1 MKKTKSLLIALLIS
15 AAFDVALAE
24 IEFHEYCE
32 QLGWPAQKCAE
43 SKARH
48 EQWTAEYYASGR
60 AAEVRRMIEAASIE
74 SLPVSECKHEFKQK
88 FEVVLG
94 FYPTKFLINKDEK
107 DQCVSWSSTSGAACS
122 NYGELSGILKPH
134 WSVRPWCDFQEDLQK
149 IYDQYG
155 QDSDYGP
162 AGMPRGMRKERAD
175 KIRQAER
182 FYGIEVQFGVEQN
195 KNEKLF

>member
-1 MKKTKSLLIALLIS
+1 
-15 AAFDVALAE
+15 
-24 IEFHEYCE
+24 
-32 QLGWPAQKCAE
+32 
-43 SKARH
+43 
-48 EQWTAEYYASGR
+48 
-60 AAEVRRMIEAASIE
+60 
-74 SLPVSECKHEFKQK
+74 
-88 FEVVLG
+88 
-94 FYPTKFLINKDEK
+94 PTKFLINKDEK

-182 FYGIEVQFGVEQN
+182 FYGIEVQFGVE
-195 KNEKLF
+195 